1 MTGEPTVSV
10 LMTAYNRERYIGMA
24 IESVLAST
32 FSDFELII
40 VDDCS
45 TDGTLE
51 IARDYSRQD
60 GRVRVE
66 VNESNLGD
74 YPNRNCAASL
84 ARGKWL
90 KYVDADDYI
99 YPHGLEVL
107 ISTMARF
114 PEAAYGL
121 CSFPEL
127 HEQPFPICLSP
138 REAYR
143 RHYFETSL
151 FHRAPLSSIIAK
163 TAWEAVGGF
172 SNERMT
178 SDMDMWHRLSRQFSV
193 VLMEGGLVWYR
204 VHDAQESAIMAPKA
218 HFWGLRYQAITER
231 AILDPVVP
239 LTSAERVEIARSLR
253 RQNLKSAI
261 HLMAKG
267 QINNARAYLSMASE
281 LHRSFA
287 AYRQAGADGG

>member
-1 MTGEPTVSV
+1 
-10 LMTAYNRERYIGMA
+10 MTAYNRERYIGIA

-51 IARDYSRQD
+51 IARDYARRD
-60 GRVRVE
+60 GRVRIE

-74 YPNRNCAASL
+74 YPNRNRAASL
-84 ARGKWL
+84 ARGQWL

-121 CSFPEL
+121 CSFPAL

-178 SDMDMWHRLSRQFSV
+178 SDMDMWHRLSRKFSV

-204 VHDAQESAIMAPKA
+204 FHDAQESAIKA
-218 HFWGLRYQAITER
+218 SKVHFWSLRYQEITRR
-231 AILDPVVP
+231 ALLDPNTP
-239 LTSAERVEIARSLR
+239 LTASERVQIARRLR

-261 HLMAKG
+261 RLMAKG
-267 QINNARAYLSMASE
+267 QINNARANVSMASE

-287 AYRQAGADGG
+287 AYRQAGADGGWSAM